1 MFLYKKQITKQRKQA
16 MKNNR
21 KSMIVACVSLVL
33 TSFAIEMPKDAEKDG
48 GIVKLSGAGRVATVV
63 CCDLD
68 AKTFQPA
75 LDLVDSLFHLELVA
89 VRRTTFALGDATAL
103 LTQSGANAAVFL
115 VDDATLP
122 YSLVAPEAKWGLVN
136 VAALK
141 MDKPSQPIFARRVNL
156 LFMRT
161 ICRVL
166 GSDAA
171 RSAECC
177 NFPAFDL
184 KGLDGIK
191 GLDPAIEAFI
201 NVNESMKHLGL
212 EQTVWGTYRDA
223 CEMEMAP
230 PPTNALQRAIADEV
244 KRLLAKEKAKN
255 SAHPQNH

>member
-1 MFLYKKQITKQRKQA
+1 

-21 KSMIVACVSLVL
+21 TLMIAACISLAI
-33 TSFAIEMPKDAEKDG
+33 TSFAIELPKDAEKDG
-48 GIVKLSGAGRVATVV
+48 GAVKLSGAGKIATIV

-68 AKTFQPA
+68 VKTVKPA
-75 LDLVDSLFHLELVA
+75 LDLVDALFHLEHVA
-89 VRRTTFALGDATAL
+89 VRQTTFAVRDATAF
-103 LTQSGANAAVFL
+103 LTQSSANAAVFL

-141 MDKPSQPIFARRVNL
+141 IDRPSQAIFAKRVNL

-171 RSAECC
+171 RSTECC

-201 NVNESMKHLGL
+201 NVNESMKYLGL
-212 EQTVWGTYRDA
+212 EQTIWGTYRDA

-230 PPTNALQRAIADEV
+230 PPTNAVQRTIADEV
-244 KRLLAKEKAKN
+244 KRALAKEKAKF
-255 SAHPQNH
+255 SATSKGR